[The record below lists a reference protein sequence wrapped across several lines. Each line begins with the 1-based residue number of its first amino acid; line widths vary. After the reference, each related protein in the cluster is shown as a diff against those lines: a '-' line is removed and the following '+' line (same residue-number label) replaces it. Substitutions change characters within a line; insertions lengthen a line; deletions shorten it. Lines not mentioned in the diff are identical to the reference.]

1 MTTTTGYFN
10 KGGERRPRRAG
21 FTLVEILV
29 SMGLASMILVSV
41 LSSFIFFGKSSS
53 SVGTYSDM
61 SRESRRTLEL
71 LAQDIRMAE
80 DVIVAQPY
88 RLILQE
94 PASIGGNRVWYEFD
108 IDELNFTRTEMNG
121 LTVVQQKTLLNNV
134 ELFNF
139 AYYNIR
145 GDLTTKLI
153 EAKSVRI
160 DAEMARY
167 VTGLRNTD
175 YIISA
180 RFMMRNR
187 EVSQ

>member
-1 MTTTTGYFN
+1 MTTITGSF
-10 KGGERRPRRAG
+10 KPVRRHDKRCDG
-21 FTLVEILV
+21 FTLVELLV
-29 SMGLASMILVSV
+29 SMSLAAMIMVSV

-80 DVIVAQPY
+80 DVIVTGAY
-88 RLILQE
+88 ELILQE

-108 IDELNFTRTEMNG
+108 IDDLTFTRTEMNG
-121 LTVVQQKTLLNNV
+121 LTVVDQRTLLNNV

-145 GDLTTKLI
+145 GEKTTKLI

-187 EVSQ
+187 DVSE